1 MKKSIVVLLIV
12 ILVAVS
18 LSAEEF
24 TIAYSEGDVF
34 ISEGN
39 EWYELFIGDSIDSS
53 STLKIGSQ
61 SMVEI
66 DTNGNTLLLNKPGTY
81 KVGELISRSTKV
93 SAWGNNP
100 VFKKFLSG
108 DNTRSSVQTAVM
120 GVRGAA
126 TETEDVEW
134 LSEESMII
142 DEAVAMIDDGDFED
156 AISLLSEEMDY
167 AFEEEL
173 SSYNYY
179 IGYSYYMLGSA
190 GRALSYL
197 NKVESDYDTDYYP
210 DYVVLKGSLL
220 LDSMAYTDALS
231 IFKEYLR
238 NDDFSAT
245 AQAINYLSATALKG
259 LGRDNDAVEKL
270 QLTVKMNP
278 SSDIGRSAD
287 QLLKKLQ

>member
-1 MKKSIVVLLIV
+1 
-12 ILVAVS
+12 
-18 LSAEEF
+18 
-24 TIAYSEGDVF
+24 
-34 ISEGN
+34 
-39 EWYELFIGDSIDSS
+39 EWYELFIGDTIDSN
-53 STLKIGSQ
+53 STLKIAAQ

-66 DTNGNTLLLNKPGTY
+66 DTNGNTLLLNKSGTY
-81 KVGELISRSTKV
+81 KIGELISQSTKV

-108 DNTRSSVQTAVM
+108 DNTRSNVQTAVM

-134 LSEESMII
+134 LSEDSMIM
-142 DEAVAMIDDGDFED
+142 DEAVAMIDDGEFQD
-156 AISLLSEEMDY
+156 AISLLSEELDY
-167 AFEEEL
+167 AFDEEL
-173 SSYNYY
+173 SNYNYY

-197 NKVESDYDTDYYP
+197 NKVEGDYDAEYYP

-220 LDSMAYTDALS
+220 LDSMAYNEALY

-245 AQAINYLSATALKG
+245 AQAVNYLSASALKG
-259 LGRDNDAVEKL
+259 LGRDDDAVKKL
-270 QLTVKMNP
+270 QITVKMNP
-278 SSDIGRSAD
+278 SSDIGHSAD